1 MNDKYMFQN
10 HQVNQSPVNGSG
22 NTIITNGSD
31 KVPNPTLGT
40 IKMVEETL
48 SKMSEYPTKNKLW
61 RALPRQIQ
69 YPSFK
74 MILNYLEESNK
85 IMFDKDGTI
94 IWTFVHSPELQKLK
108 ETAQPIE

>member
-1 MNDKYMFQN
+1 MKDKSMLRN
-10 HQVNQSPVNGSG
+10 HPVKPTTVNGSG
-22 NTIITNGSD
+22 NTVIANGG

-85 IMFDKDGTI
+85 IIFDKDGTI
-94 IWTFVHSPELQKLK
+94 VWTFVHSPELQKLK
-108 ETAQPIE
+108 ETAQPIG